1 MPGFLRGEIP
11 PFCREFLSAGKLSEA
26 DGAADP
32 ASGKRHSFPN
42 RTDPPCTGRSAGK
55 EEFIQRRIA
64 GYILR
69 YGGSLQAFS
78 SFGKIRKIRH
88 LFVYQED
95 IGMAGDFLPARAA
108 PRGSRLAVLLRLPVH
123 RYIKER
129 EYKE

>member
-1 MPGFLRGEIP
+1 MPGFPRGEIP
-11 PFCREFLSAGKLSEA
+11 RFCRELLSAGKLSEA
-26 DGAADP
+26 DGAAAL

-42 RTDPPCTGRSAGK
+42 FPNPPYICQPAGK